1 MASDRED
8 LVPGRISP
16 ESVLEATGR
25 DSMRKRRREALKRIA
40 AAASER

>member
-8 LVPGRISP
+8 LVPGRISG
-16 ESVLEATGR
+16 ESVREATGR